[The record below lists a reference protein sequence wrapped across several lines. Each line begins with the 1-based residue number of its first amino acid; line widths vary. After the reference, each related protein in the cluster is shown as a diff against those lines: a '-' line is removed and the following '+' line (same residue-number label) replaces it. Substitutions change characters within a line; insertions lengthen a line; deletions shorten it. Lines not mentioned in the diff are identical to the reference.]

1 MDRNKSIDELIHDAR
16 MLSFQGKHKEA
27 IDMWF

>member
-1 MDRNKSIDELIHDAR
+1 MSDNKSVDEIIHEAR

-27 IDMWF
+27 IDL